1 MTILKQESRYTK
13 ISIAILCLLS
23 VSILL
28 NFFNLP
34 LRMSR
39 VCWLILIGVSLVLS
53 FLGKRETKTMFSLVL
68 LYINV
73 FILGISLIVFKTIF
87 ALIKIVF

>member
-1 MTILKQESRYTK
+1 MTKLKQESRYTK
-13 ISIAILCLLS
+13 ISITILCLLS
-23 VSILL
+23 VSVLL

-39 VCWLILIGVSLVLS
+39 LCWLILMGVSLVLS
-53 FLGKRETKTMFSLVL
+53 FLGKRETKTMISIAL

-73 FILGISLIVFKTIF
+73 FILGISLIVFKTILS
-87 ALIKIVF
+87 LIKIVF